1 MSIFDST
8 QWKSWV
14 RDQIQTSQNA
24 ATDAIMTAV
33 ADMMAAELKACQKTE
48 RDIAGLR
55 QELAALKTEMAELR
69 GELRVR
75 SAIDS
80 VEFRLTKLEAPIARM
95 RAAGR

>member
-1 MSIFDST
+1 MSIIDST

-33 ADMMAAELKACQKTE
+33 ADMMAAELKTRRKAEEDKVV
-48 RDIAGLR
+48 LR

-80 VEFRLTKLEAPIARM
+80 VELRLTKLEAPLARL
-95 RAAGR
+95 RAAG